1 MVVIKSVVD
10 ATEAIELAEGAIE
23 LVVIGAQGQ
32 EPAIVSCGDTRALL
46 IGEGCE
52 LAAPTFAKML
62 GFTLSP
68 HPRYLTARSVAHV
81 APLTHR

>member
-10 ATEAIELAEGAIE
+10 AVEVAGGTIE

-52 LAAPTFAKML
+52 LAAPTFAKLL
-62 GFTLSP
+62 GFTLLP
-68 HPRYLTARSVAHV
+68 HPRYLTARSVAHT

>member
-1 MVVIKSVVD
+1 MGTHVID
-10 ATEAIELAEGAIE
+10 
-23 LVVIGAQGQ
+23 LVVVGAQGQ
-32 EPAIVSCGDTRALL
+32 EPAIVSCGGTRALL

-68 HPRYLTARSVAHV
+68 HPRYLRPHHLGLPVAHSS
-81 APLTHR
+81 APLAHR